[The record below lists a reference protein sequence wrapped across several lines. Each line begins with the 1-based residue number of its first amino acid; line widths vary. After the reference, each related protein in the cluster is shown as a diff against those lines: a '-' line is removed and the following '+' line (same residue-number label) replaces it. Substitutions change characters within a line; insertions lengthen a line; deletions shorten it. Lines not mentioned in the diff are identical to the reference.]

1 MIFPSHHLLRDRQAI
16 RKKKQKFNNDIAE
29 SVSLL
34 IKKKKKKSNCI
45 KSVINQRSNLDVKN
59 IRS

>member
-34 IKKKKKKSNCI
+34 IKKKKNQIVLNQSLI
-45 KSVINQRSNLDVKN
+45 SEVILMLK
-59 IRS
+59 I

>member
-34 IKKKKKKSNCI
+34 IKKKKKNQIVLNQSLI
-45 KSVINQRSNLDVKN
+45 SEVILMLK
-59 IRS
+59 I